1 MKKLTTIDQLKSAC
15 TQADELVYQLKIFDV
30 EYHPKEVKSLVAE
43 YKWTTNKILSLCEQ
57 AINNADIL
65 SEIQLNEVKK
75 INRKY
80 KKIKLRAN
88 L

>member
-30 EYHPKEVKSLVAE
+30 EYHPKEVRSLVAE